1 MRLDK
6 RKLILNI
13 VVIFMVSALLVVS
26 CAPMPVNA
34 TDAMD
39 NPRTTDDEQIVSSPE
54 MARDATIAY
63 LRDDYSSVPSS
74 NVSWAGE
81 DISSKKAVSTS
92 NYLYTFRDWTV
103 SVVSP
108 EVNQQNKIYTVIVRN
123 DENDFKWAG
132 LVDYYGKIIKMGR
145 LQTALMVSTSTPA
158 PTSTPLP
165 TLTPIPPTETPET
178 ASCLDATFLEDAT
191 VPDGTTFTPGTG
203 FLKEWRLRN
212 AGSCTWTTDY
222 DLVYVGGN
230 RLGAQSVVP
239 LSETVKPGESAE
251 LGVYMV
257 APRTPGEYRGF
268 WMLRNANGRRFGIG
282 DQADDSFWVEIQ
294 VAGNVSDYNY
304 DFALSYCDAIWRSAT
319 GRIPCGN
326 AATPSN
332 GSVQFLIAPA
342 FENRHENEPTIWLHP
357 NESQDGWIE
366 GSYPAIDIQSGDS
379 FKAWVGCMEGY
390 DLCDVTFY
398 LAYTDENNHT
408 YTVDRW
414 HEVYD
419 NQVTT
424 IDIDL
429 SNLAGQSV
437 QFILG
442 MEASSE
448 DVRSAQ
454 GFWFVPR
461 IERE

>member
-1 MRLDK
+1 M
-6 RKLILNI
+6 
-13 VVIFMVSALLVVS
+13 FLLSVLVMVS
-26 CAPMPVNA
+26 CAPTSVDA
-34 TDAMD
+34 TDMIND
-39 NPRTTDDEQIVSSPE
+39 PTSEEGQVISSPE

-63 LRDDYSSVPSS
+63 LREDYSSVPSS

-81 DISSKKAVSTS
+81 NISSEEAVATK
-92 NYLYTFRDWTV
+92 NFLYSYRDWTV

-108 EVNQQNKIYTVIVRN
+108 DVAPGNKVFTVVVLN
-123 DENDFKWAG
+123 DKQDFKWAG
-132 LVDYYGKIIKMGR
+132 LVNSYGKIVRMR
-145 LQTALMVSTSTPA
+145 RWQAAPVP
-158 PTSTPLP
+158 PTSTPLSLVTPVP
-165 TLTPIPPTETPET
+165 TLTPIPPTVTPLP

-191 VPDGTTFTPGTG
+191 VPDGTAFTPGTR

-230 RLGAQSVVP
+230 RLSAQRAIP
-239 LSETVKPGESAE
+239 LSESVRPGESVQ

-257 APRTPGEYRGF
+257 APRTPGDYRGF
-268 WMLRNANGRRFGIG
+268 WMLRNARGDLFGIG
-282 DQADDSFWVEIQ
+282 DDAGDSFWVDIQ
-294 VAGNVSDYNY
+294 VVGNVSNYHY
-304 DFALSYCDAIWRSAT
+304 DFALEYCNAIWRSET

-332 GSVQFLIAPA
+332 GSVQFLTAPA
-342 FENRHENEPTIWLHP
+342 LENRHENEPTIWVHP
-357 NESQDGWIE
+357 NEARDGWVE

-379 FKAWVGCMEGY
+379 FKAWVGCLEGY

-408 YTVDRW
+408 FTVDRW

-419 NQVTT
+419 NQVTM
-424 IDIDL
+424 IDL
-429 SNLAGQSV
+429 DLSSLAGQSV

-448 DVRSAQ
+448 NVSSAQ

-461 IERE
+461 IERP